1 MINLE
6 INDGGLLAAM
16 ARLEAGVTDMTPGML
31 RVADVLR
38 DGAEDRGQ
46 RGVDPDGN
54 AWAPRS
60 PVTLA
65 RYLAGNGNG
74 SFGGV
79 LYKTG
84 EMLTT
89 LGTDYGPDFASVG
102 SNAIQ
107 SAVMQ
112 FGAAQGAFGRTSR
125 NGPIPWGNIPARPF
139 LGLSDDDRQG
149 IILTIDEYLDM
160 LAGDGTAT

>member
-1 MINLE
+1 MITLE
-6 INDGGLLAAM
+6 INDGGLLAAL
-16 ARLEAGVTDMTPGML
+16 ARLEAGVTDMTPAMSA
-31 RVADVLR
+31 VAAVLR
-38 DGAEDRGQ
+38 DGAEERGK
-46 RGVDPDGN
+46 RGVDPEGN

-65 RYLAGNGNG
+65 RYLAEGV

-79 LYKTG
+79 LWKSG
-84 EMLTT
+84 DML
-89 LGTDYGPDFASVG
+89 GVIGSDYGPDFASVG
-102 SNAIQ
+102 SNEPQ

-125 NGPIPWGNIPARPF
+125 NGPIPWGDIPARPF

-149 IILTIDEYLDM
+149 IILTIDEYLGT
-160 LAGDGTAT
+160 LAGDGNAA